1 MVWRWFP
8 LRKQFDGCGAG
19 KLKRIDLCA
28 SAKSCKHSARHLLN
42 SALQS
47 VQAHFRISD
56 QSSGR
61 MTFYSFLLPCWN
73 PAKWG
78 SVSTDKASFREE
90 VTEKAECQQWGLARE
105 SKSDNPD
112 PSSRGPFH
120 SYKLHFKAYS
130 QQVLWQFQHRLL
142 NVSAIWGLTCW
153 CLNLFGL
160 INKLINCSRLLW
172 RQLVTP

>member
-1 MVWRWFP
+1 MDVGQENWRGLICVHQP
-8 LRKQFDGCGAG
+8 NP
-19 KLKRIDLCA
+19 A
-28 SAKSCKHSARHLLN
+28 STAPDTCWTLHSKASKHTSER
-42 SALQS
+42 
-47 VQAHFRISD
+47 D
-56 QSSGR
+56 QISGR

-90 VTEKAECQQWGLARE
+90 VTEKAECQRWGLARE
-105 SKSDNPD
+105 TKSDNPD

-142 NVSAIWGLTCW
+142 NASAIWGLTCW